1 MNTARS
7 FLIMLCLLCLTA
19 CSAKASDKDDALLM
33 KRVFAYAATMDT
45 MKFAPNELYSY
56 MKFDIKTRRR
66 NAILMAVPS
75 MLAVARGGKR
85 EYVGESYAKMV
96 FRSMSDMDVTNIL
109 SRSTI
114 PHSRKIMPTM
124 LKYLIPDIYGE
135 LLIDKNILS
144 PFYRRNRRY
153 YRYRVRNN
161 GDGTAHISFRPK
173 LDNTRLVKGTATVD
187 VAAGRIISMFVEGE
201 YDMVKFT
208 MDINMGERGRQDA
221 HTREMRTERKVQVPG
236 QRHIGGL
243 HVDAR
248 SAATHHRLGGEQE
261 RHSTAKPHTTCGAD
275 AS

>member
-1 MNTARS
+1 
-7 FLIMLCLLCLTA
+7 MLCLLCLTA
-19 CSAKASDKDDALLM
+19 CRTKASNKDDALLM

-45 MKFAPNELYSY
+45 VKFAPNELYSY

-96 FRSMSDMDVTNIL
+96 FRSMNDMDVTNIL

-114 PHSRKIMPTM
+114 PQSRKIMPTM

-153 YRYRVRNN
+153 YRYRVRDN
-161 GDGTAHISFRPK
+161 GD
-173 LDNTRLVKGTATVD
+173 V
-187 VAAGRIISMFVEGE
+187 
-201 YDMVKFT
+201 
-208 MDINMGERGRQDA
+208 
-221 HTREMRTERKVQVPG
+221 
-236 QRHIGGL
+236 
-243 HVDAR
+243 
-248 SAATHHRLGGEQE
+248 
-261 RHSTAKPHTTCGAD
+261 
-275 AS
+275 